1 MNFFKKNKS
10 KETTKTRTR
19 LSLGYSDFPNEAL
32 EITYKHLMEN
42 YTANP
47 NEQTGRKLQDISKIL
62 NDRAY
67 KQGNGKLYQ
76 EINEIIP
83 LSQEKFNRM
92 TTPEKENLKRIVQQ
106 KKESDESIKKLSEP
120 QPDLDGELDN
130 YENEYGS
137 VDRPSPNEVIHQTN
151 YNKKQDEEVV
161 LINEVEVKQT
171 PKKKMKI
178 PGMNFFKKKK
188 LIHLPKELDGDFV
201 MKPKT
206 EVGNAKTYSE
216 KEVQQLLLKKEA
228 QASVKLDQDPNMQT
242 ITEPPKTEPPKTE
255 SVLKSL
261 FQKKEKTIYEGLE
274 QPKLKGI
281 FNKKPKLKL
290 PNLICPDC
298 MHSIKAHTT
307 KGESSGC
314 KCGCLN
320 TVETIA
326 ERHNVTLEIPKR
338 PPETQDEIILKQA
351 EKMAS
356 MKSLPKPIQLPTE
369 IARIEPSTKQRSLC
383 ANCDHIPK
391 AHFDGTKF
399 CTVIGCTCEDY
410 RAYPE

>member
-1 MNFFKKNKS
+1 MNFFKKNKA
-10 KETTKTRTR
+10 KETSKTRTR

-42 YTANP
+42 YNANP

-92 TTPEKENLKRIVQQ
+92 TTPEKENLKRIVKQ
-106 KKESDESIKKLSEP
+106 KQESDESIKKLSEP

-137 VDRPSPNEVIHQTN
+137 VDRPSPPQNEVIHQTN
-151 YNKKQDEEVV
+151 YDKNQDEEVV

-171 PKKKMKI
+171 PQQKKMKI

-188 LIHLPKELDGDFV
+188 MKKLIHLPPPQPE
-201 MKPKT
+201 PQPQT
-206 EVGNAKTYSE
+206 PQTQPEPQPQTPQTPPQP
-216 KEVQQLLLKKEA
+216 QQT
-228 QASVKLDQDPNMQT
+228 QP
-242 ITEPPKTEPPKTE
+242 EPP
-255 SVLKSL
+255 
-261 FQKKEKTIYEGLE
+261 KEKTIYEGLE
-274 QPKLKGI
+274 QPKLKGL

-326 ERHNVTLEIPKR
+326 EKHNVTLEQEQPK
-338 PPETQDEIILKQA
+338 ESHDDLVLKQA
-351 EKMAS
+351 QTLAS
-356 MKSLPKPIQLPTE
+356 MKGEPKPIQPPPEPLE
-369 IARIEPSTKQRSLC
+369 EPSTKTRSLC

-391 AHFDGTKF
+391 AHFDGNKF
-399 CTVIGCTCEDY
+399 CTVIGCTCETY

>member
-1 MNFFKKNKS
+1 MNFFKKNK
-10 KETTKTRTR
+10 KQKPGKIQTTTEKWEWSTQAIEVEYNV
-19 LSLGYSDFPNEAL
+19 LIKDYE
-32 EITYKHLMEN
+32 
-42 YTANP
+42 ANP
-47 NEQTGRKLQDISKIL
+47 NNITARRLQYLSKKL

-67 KQGNGKLYQ
+67 EQGNGKLYQ
-76 EINEIIP
+76 EINESIP
-83 LSQEKFNRM
+83 ITQDKFNRM
-92 TTPEKENLKRIVQQ
+92 STSEKENLKMIVEQ
-106 KKESDESIKKLSEP
+106 KKLVDKALKKLSEP
-120 QPDLDGELDN
+120 EPDLDVELDN

-151 YNKKQDEEVV
+151 YDKKQDEEVV
-161 LINEVEVKQT
+161 LLNDITIKDPLVQTIDKIKQQQ
-171 PKKKMKI
+171 PEIFEKKKPMKI

-188 LIHLPKELDGDFV
+188 LKQLPKELDGDFV
-201 MKPKT
+201 MKPKK
-206 EVGNAKTYSE
+206 EIGDAKTYSE
-216 KEVQQLLLKKEA
+216 EELQQALLRKEA
-228 QASVKLDQDPNMQT
+228 QASVKLDHDPNIQT
-242 ITEPPKTEPPKTE
+242 MSEPP
-255 SVLKSL
+255 
-261 FQKKEKTIYEGLE
+261 KKEKTNLEGL
-274 QPKLKGI
+274 QDQRLKGL

-290 PNLICPDC
+290 PNLVCPDC

-320 TVETIA
+320 TVETII
-326 ERHNVTLEIPKR
+326 ERHNVNLKEPK
-338 PPETQDEIILKQA
+338 PETQDEILLKQA
-351 EKMAS
+351 QKMAS

-399 CTVIGCTCEDY
+399 CTVIGCTCETY

>member
-10 KETTKTRTR
+10 KETSKTRTR

-76 EINEIIP
+76 EINEITP

-92 TTPEKENLKRIVQQ
+92 TTPEKENLKRIVNQ
-106 KKESDESIKKLSEP
+106 KKESDEAIKKLSEP

-137 VDRPSPNEVIHQTN
+137 VDRPSPQNEVIHQTN
-151 YNKKQDEEVV
+151 YDKKQDEEVV
-161 LINEVEVKQT
+161 LINKIELKQ
-171 PKKKMKI
+171 KKKMKI
-178 PGMNFFKKKK
+178 PGMNFFKKQK
-188 LIHLPKELDGDFV
+188 LVKLPKELDGDFV
-201 MKPKT
+201 MKPKK
-206 EVGNAKTYSE
+206 EIGNAKTYSE
-216 KEVQQLLLKKEA
+216 EELQQALLQKEA
-228 QASVKLDQDPNMQT
+228 QASVNLDHDPNMQT
-242 ITEPPKTEPPKTE
+242 MSDPPKPKE
-255 SVLKSL
+255 QKHSIFNKPL
-261 FQKKEKTIYEGLE
+261 FQKKEKTNLEGLQE
-274 QPKLKGI
+274 QRLKGL
-281 FNKKPKLKL
+281 FSKKPKLKL
-290 PNLICPDC
+290 PDLICPDC

-326 ERHNVTLEIPKR
+326 EKHNVTLEQPKQQT
-338 PPETQDEIILKQA
+338 PKESHDDVIIKQA
-351 EKMAS
+351 QKMAS
-356 MKSLPKPIQLPTE
+356 MKSEPKPIKPPEPLV
-369 IARIEPSTKQRSLC
+369 EPSTKTRSLC

-391 AHFDGTKF
+391 AHFDGNKF
-399 CTVIGCTCEDY
+399 CTVIGCTCETY